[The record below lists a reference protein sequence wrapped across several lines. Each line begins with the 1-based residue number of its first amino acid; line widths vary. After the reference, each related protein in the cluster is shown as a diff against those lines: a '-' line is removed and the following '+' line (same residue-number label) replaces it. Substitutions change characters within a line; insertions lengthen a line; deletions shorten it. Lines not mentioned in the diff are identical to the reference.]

1 MEHERLLEVSNRET
15 KASDVG
21 VLRFLLSDQDKKDR
35 DRDRDRD
42 RAARPTK
49 SVFESDLLIQ
59 KGQGSVIEKLRDGV
73 STEVKVQSN
82 VNSVS
87 CQRGVSEVV
96 APCSGMAEHI

>member
-73 STEVKVQSN
+73 STESESSKQCELC
-82 VNSVS
+82 S
-87 CQRGVSEVV
+87 CQRWSL
-96 APCSGMAEHI
+96 